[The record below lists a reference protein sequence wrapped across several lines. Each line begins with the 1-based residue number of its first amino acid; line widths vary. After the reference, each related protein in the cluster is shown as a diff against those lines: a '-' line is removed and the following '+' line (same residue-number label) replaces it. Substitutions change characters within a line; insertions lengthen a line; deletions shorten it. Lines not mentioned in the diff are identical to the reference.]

1 MKRIVILIAMLL
13 LCSTAMAQNQKPI
26 SKERR
31 FSFSVGY
38 KMGFEIT
45 SVDKS
50 RITGNK
56 YDVRDSS
63 DEILYH
69 FVSLDFNYAISPKWE
84 VGLATGMNETNLGVA
99 MLPIYA
105 NAQYFFNDRTRGWFV
120 SGDLGTNINVGVPA
134 FGLLTGV
141 GGGYRLYIADK
152 FKMDFSLGYMYTTA
166 KDTPPNSGWTNRQSG
181 FQLGVA
187 LVF

>member
-13 LCSTAMAQNQKPI
+13 CSTAMAQNPP
-26 SKERR
+26 KERR

-38 KMGFEIT
+38 KVGYEIT
-45 SVDKS
+45 SDLKHQV
-50 RITGNK
+50 TGNK
-56 YDVRDSS
+56 YDMTNNSEGS
-63 DEILYH
+63 IYH
-69 FVSLDFNYAISPKWE
+69 FVSLDFNYAITPKWE

-99 MLPIYA
+99 MLPLYA

-120 SGDLGTNINVGVPA
+120 SGDLGTNINVGIPA

-152 FKMDFSLGYMYTTA
+152 FKMDFSLGYMYSTA
-166 KDTPPNSGWTNRQSG
+166 GTDRKWRSRQSG
-181 FQLGVA
+181 IQLGVA

>member
-1 MKRIVILIAMLL
+1 MKRLICIITMIL
-13 LCSTAMAQNQKPI
+13 LCSTAIAQNAP
-26 SKERR
+26 KERR

-99 MLPIYA
+99 MLPLYA

-120 SGDLGTNINVGVPA
+120 SGDLGTNINVGMPA

-152 FKMDFSLGYMYTTA
+152 FKMDLSLGYMYSTA
-166 KDTPPNSGWTNRQSG
+166 GVDQGWNSRQSAI
-181 FQLGVA
+181 QLGVA

>member
-1 MKRIVILIAMLL
+1 MKRLICIITMLL
-13 LCSTAMAQNQKPI
+13 LCSTAIAQNAP
-26 SKERR
+26 KERR

-69 FVSLDFNYAISPKWE
+69 FVSLDFNYAITPKWE
-84 VGLATGMNETNLGVA
+84 VGLATGLNETHAGVV

-105 NAQYFFNDRTRGWFV
+105 NAQYFFKDRSRGWFV
-120 SGDLGTNINVGVPA
+120 SGDLGMNINVDMPSL
-134 FGLLTGV
+134 GLLTSV

-152 FKMDFSLGYMYTTA
+152 FKMDFSLGYMYSTSS
-166 KDTPPNSGWTNRQSG
+166 DDQYWRSRQSAI
-181 FQLGVA
+181 QLGVA

>member
-1 MKRIVILIAMLL
+1 MKTKKIMKRILVIIVMLL
-13 LCSTAMAQNQKPI
+13 LCSTAMAQESK
-26 SKERR
+26 KERK

-69 FVSLDFNYAISPKWE
+69 FISLDFNYAISPKWE

-120 SGDLGTNINVGVPA
+120 AGDLGTNINVGIPA

-152 FKMDFSLGYMYTTA
+152 FKMDFSLGYMYSTA
-166 KDTPPNSGWTNRQSG
+166 GPDKKWRSRQSG

>member
-1 MKRIVILIAMLL
+1 MKRLISIIVMLL
-13 LCSTAMAQNQKPI
+13 LCSTAIAQNVETTK
-26 SKERR
+26 KERK

-38 KMGFEIT
+38 KVGYEIT
-45 SVDKS
+45 SDLKYIV
-50 RITGNK
+50 TGNK
-56 YDVRDSS
+56 YDMTNSS
-63 DEILYH
+63 EGSIYH
-69 FVSLDFNYAISPKWE
+69 FVSLDFNYAITPKWE

-99 MLPIYA
+99 MLPLYA

-120 SGDLGTNINVGVPA
+120 SGDLGTNINVGIPS

-152 FKMDFSLGYMYTTA
+152 FKMDFSLGYMYSTA
-166 KDTPPNSGWTNRQSG
+166 GTDKDWRSRQSAI
-181 FQLGVA
+181 QLGVA

>member
-1 MKRIVILIAMLL
+1 MKRLICILAMLL
-13 LCSTAMAQNQKPI
+13 LCSTAIAQDQKPLL
-26 SKERR
+26 KERK

-38 KMGFEIT
+38 KVGYEIT
-45 SVDKS
+45 SDLKYIV
-50 RITGNK
+50 TGNK
-56 YDVRDSS
+56 YDMTNSS
-63 DEILYH
+63 EGSIYH
-69 FVSLDFNYAISPKWE
+69 FVSLDFNYAITPKWE

-99 MLPIYA
+99 MLPLYA

-120 SGDLGTNINVGVPA
+120 SGDLGTNVNVGIPS

-152 FKMDFSLGYMYTTA
+152 FKMDFSLGYVYNYTTN
-166 KDTPPNSGWTNRQSG
+166 NSASQNAI
-181 FQLGVA
+181 QLGVA